1 MKIKQKLQYIWD
13 YYKLPIAIICIAAY
27 IVIYIIYGHYTHKDI
42 TLYTALVNVT
52 AGENLTDRLSNDF
65 LQSQNIDT
73 TKNTLNLYS
82 NLYLTSDKDN
92 IYHEYTYASRIKIL
106 ATIDSEQLDIAIM
119 NKEAF
124 DTFSQ
129 NGYLCNLDR
138 LLAKEEP
145 KFYEK
150 LKPFLVKNISILEDN
165 AIDLVF
171 DDSLTYSAK
180 TEEYHMGLNLS
191 ASPAIQEA
199 GFEET
204 VYLGVIKNT
213 PRKDVVIE
221 YIKYLFC

>member
-13 YYKLPIAIICIAAY
+13 YYKLPIAIICIATY
-27 IVIYIIYGHYTHKDI
+27 IVIYIIYGHYTHKDT

-106 ATIDSEQLDIAIM
+106 ATIDSEQLDIVIM

-124 DTFSQ
+124 DAFAQ

-145 KFYEK
+145 KLYEK

-165 AIDLVF
+165 AIDLIF

-180 TEEYHMGLNLS
+180 TEKYSMGLDLS

-199 GFEET
+199 GFGET

-213 PRKDVVIE
+213 PRKDVVME

>member
-13 YYKLPIAIICIAAY
+13 YYKLPIAIICIATY
-27 IVIYIIYGHYTHKDI
+27 IVIYIIYGHYTHKDT

-73 TKNTLNLYS
+73 KKNTLNLYS

-92 IYHEYTYASRIKIL
+92 IYHEYTYASRVKIL
-106 ATIDSEQLDIAIM
+106 ATIDSEQLDIVIM

-124 DTFSQ
+124 DAFAQ

-145 KFYEK
+145 KLYEK

-165 AIDLVF
+165 AIDLIF

-180 TEEYHMGLNLS
+180 TEKYSMGLDLS

-199 GFEET
+199 GFGET

-213 PRKDVVIE
+213 PRKDVVME

>member
-1 MKIKQKLQYIWD
+1 MKTKQKLQYIWD

-27 IVIYIIYGHYTHKDI
+27 IVIYIIYGHYTHKDT

-106 ATIDSEQLDIAIM
+106 ATIDSEQLDIVIM

-124 DTFSQ
+124 DAFSQ

-145 KFYEK
+145 KLYEK

-165 AIDLVF
+165 AIDLIF

-180 TEEYHMGLNLS
+180 TEKYSMGLDLS

-199 GFEET
+199 GFGET

-213 PRKDVVIE
+213 PRKDIVME

>member
-13 YYKLPIAIICIAAY
+13 YYKLPIAIICIATY
-27 IVIYIIYGHYTHKDI
+27 IVIYIIYGHYTHKDT

-92 IYHEYTYASRIKIL
+92 IYHEYTYASRVKIL
-106 ATIDSEQLDIAIM
+106 ATIDSEQLDIVIM

-124 DTFSQ
+124 DAFAQ

-145 KFYEK
+145 KLYEK

-165 AIDLVF
+165 AMDLIF

-180 TEEYHMGLNLS
+180 TEKYSMGLDLS

-199 GFEET
+199 GFGET
-204 VYLGVIKNT
+204 IYLGVIKNT
-213 PRKDVVIE
+213 PRKDVVME